1 MAANIDL
8 LTVTWLKDGEEIVH
22 SSGRTPIVRDLRYA
36 TSPDET
42 RYVSHLRLLPF
53 MTMDIGV
60 YQCVYSDFDTDRELV
75 FGSPIKLD
83 SSELCMLCVNT
94 N

>member
-1 MAANIDL
+1 MAANISL
-8 LTVTWLKDGEEIVH
+8 FTVTWLKDGEEVVH

-36 TSPDET
+36 ALADET
-42 RYVSHLRLLPF
+42 IYVSYLRLLPF
-53 MTMDIGV
+53 MAADIGV

-83 SSELCMLCVNT
+83 SGECM
-94 N
+94 